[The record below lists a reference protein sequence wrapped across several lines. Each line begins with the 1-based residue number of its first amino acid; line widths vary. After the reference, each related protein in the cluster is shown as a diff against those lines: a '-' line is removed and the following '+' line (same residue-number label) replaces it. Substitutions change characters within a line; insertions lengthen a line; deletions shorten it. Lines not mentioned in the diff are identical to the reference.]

1 MHWLIEKDSENSLSW
16 ISNGIVIYDLRTSLT
31 ILIVFNSKKLAKK
44 KDFNFH
50 FTRASI
56 CIKYLL
62 EENYWQALS
71 LEDKNQYFDKTVK
84 SNKKKIKNK
93 LFPDCCIL
101 SDHFRSSDHL
111 RSSDLQRSS
120 NSLSYSVLLLEL
132 QVLLKHSKKQ
142 LVFFL
147 QNYCLYVYLS
157 TKKCLKI
164 LNKTEKPWKFNV

>member
-1 MHWLIEKDSENSLSW
+1 MC
-16 ISNGIVIYDLRTSLT
+16 LT
-31 ILIVFNSKKLAKK
+31 QKKLQK

-50 FTRASI
+50 LTRASI

-62 EENYWQALS
+62 EENYGQALS

-142 LVFFL
+142 LFFFPTKL
-147 QNYCLYVYLS
+147 LFICLSFNQEMFENTEQNR
-157 TKKCLKI
+157 KNPERLK
-164 LNKTEKPWKFNV
+164 V